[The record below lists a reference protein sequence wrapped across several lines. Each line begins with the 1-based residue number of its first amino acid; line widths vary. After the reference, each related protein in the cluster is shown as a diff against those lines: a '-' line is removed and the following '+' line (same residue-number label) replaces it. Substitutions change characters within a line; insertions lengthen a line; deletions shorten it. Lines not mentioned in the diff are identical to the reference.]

1 MRYVLIGIAM
11 VAFMVVALAGFRGDM
26 SRKPPLEVFADMDRQ
41 PKLRPME
48 PNAFFKNGLSSQPLV
63 KGTVARSEP
72 LVTAD
77 GEKVYPFQ
85 VDHPVNKGYT
95 IDKDGDGDIS
105 ADISFSEDGNVSTN
119 YISIPLP
126 VTIEFVERGR
136 ERFGISCVP
145 CHGAQGDGN
154 GIVGKF
160 GFSGIRD
167 LHGSPALS
175 LSDGAIFKIISEGQ
189 KPKQTESGE
198 TGSEEPSA
206 GMMGYASNIDV
217 ADRWAIVAYVRALQL
232 SRLANAEEFERL
244 QNGGTK

>member
-1 MRYVLIGIAM
+1 MKYVLIGIAM
-11 VAFMVVALAGFRGDM
+11 VAFMVVALAGFRGDI
-26 SRKPPLEVFADMDRQ
+26 SRKPPLEVIPDMDRQ

-72 LVTAD
+72 LVTTS
-77 GEKVYPFQ
+77 GKKVYPFQ
-85 VDHPVNKGYT
+85 TDHAVNKGYT
-95 IDKDGDGDIS
+95 I
-105 ADISFSEDGNVSTN
+105 EDGATN
-119 YISIPLP
+119 YVSIPLP
-126 VTIEFVERGR
+126 VTMEFVERGR
-136 ERFGISCVP
+136 ERFRISCVP

-167 LHGSPALS
+167 LHGEPALK

-189 KPKQTESGE
+189 SSSPTE
-198 TGSEEPSA
+198 A
-206 GMMGYASNIDV
+206 GMLGYASSIDI

-232 SRLANAEEFERL
+232 SRLGDAKKDNVPARFLIPEKAPETAEANEE
-244 QNGGTK
+244 GTE

>member
-48 PNAFFKNGLSSQPLV
+48 PNAFFENGLSSQPLV

-72 LVTAD
+72 LVTAS

-85 VDHPVNKGYT
+85 IDHPVNKGYT
-95 IDKDGDGDIS
+95 PI
-105 ADISFSEDGNVSTN
+105 ENSTN
-119 YISIPLP
+119 LNFVAAIPLP
-126 VTIEFVERGR
+126 VTMAFVERGR

-167 LHGSPALS
+167 LHGEPALK
-175 LSDGAIFKIISEGQ
+175 LADGAIYKIISEGQ
-189 KPKQTESGE
+189 KSSPTE
-198 TGSEEPSA
+198 A
-206 GMMGYASNIDV
+206 GMMGYASNIDI

-232 SRLANAEEFERL
+232 SRLGDAKKDNVPARFLIPEKAPEALEVEKE
-244 QNGGTK
+244 GTE

>member
-11 VAFMVVALAGFRGDM
+11 GAFMVVALAGFRGDI
-26 SRKPPLEVFADMDRQ
+26 SRKPPFEVIADMDRQ

-72 LVTAD
+72 LVTAS

-85 VDHPVNKGYT
+85 TKSAVNKGYT
-95 IDKDGDGDIS
+95 IDDG
-105 ADISFSEDGNVSTN
+105 STN
-119 YISIPLP
+119 FVSIPLP
-126 VTIEFVERGR
+126 VTMAFVERGR

-167 LHGSPALS
+167 LHGETALK
-175 LSDGAIFKIISEGQ
+175 LSDGALFEIISEGQ
-189 KPKQTESGE
+189 KSSPTE
-198 TGSEEPSA
+198 A
-206 GMMGYASNIDV
+206 GMMGYASNIDI

-232 SRLANAEEFERL
+232 SRLGDAKKDNVPARFLIPEKAPEAEK
-244 QNGGTK
+244 GGAE

>member
-11 VAFMVVALAGFRGDM
+11 GAFMVVALAGFRGDL

-77 GEKVYPFQ
+77 GEKVFPFQ
-85 VDHPVNKGYT
+85 TDHAVNKGYT
-95 IDKDGDGDIS
+95 I
-105 ADISFSEDGNVSTN
+105 EDGATN
-119 YISIPLP
+119 FVAIPLP
-126 VTIEFVERGR
+126 VTMEFVERGR

-167 LHGSPALS
+167 LHGETALK
-175 LSDGAIFKIISEGQ
+175 LSDGAIYKIISEGQ
-189 KPKQTESGE
+189 KSSPTE
-198 TGSEEPSA
+198 A
-206 GMMGYASNIDV
+206 GMMGYASNIDI

-232 SRLANAEEFERL
+232 SRLGDAKKDNVPARFLIPEKKPEAPEVEEE
-244 QNGGTK
+244 GTE

>member
-11 VAFMVVALAGFRGDM
+11 GAFMVVALAGFRGDI

-72 LVTAD
+72 LVTAS

-85 VDHPVNKGYT
+85 TEHAVNKGYT
-95 IDKDGDGDIS
+95 I
-105 ADISFSEDGNVSTN
+105 ADCATN
-119 YISIPLP
+119 FVAIPLP
-126 VTIEFVERGR
+126 VTMEFVERGR
-136 ERFGISCVP
+136 ERYNISCVP

-154 GIVGKF
+154 GVVKFF
-160 GFSGIRD
+160 GFGAVKS
-167 LHGSPALS
+167 LHEDTTLKF
-175 LSDGAIFKIISEGQ
+175 SDGAIFKIISEGQ
-189 KPKQTESGE
+189 NTMQ
-198 TGSEEPSA
+198 
-206 GMMGYASNIDV
+206 GYASNIDV

-232 SRLANAEEFERL
+232 SRLGNAEKDNVPAQFHFPGQQEAVEE
-244 QNGGTK
+244 

>member
-11 VAFMVVALAGFRGDM
+11 VAFMVLALAGFRGDI

-85 VDHPVNKGYT
+85 TDHAVNKGYT
-95 IDKDGDGDIS
+95 IADG
-105 ADISFSEDGNVSTN
+105 ATN
-119 YISIPLP
+119 FVSIPLP
-126 VTIEFVERGR
+126 VTMAFVERGR

-167 LHGSPALS
+167 LHGDPALK
-175 LSDGAIFKIISEGQ
+175 LADGAIYKIISEGQ
-189 KPKQTESGE
+189 KSSPTE
-198 TGSEEPSA
+198 A
-206 GMMGYASNIDV
+206 GMMGYASNIDI

-232 SRLANAEEFERL
+232 SRLGDAKKDNVPARFLIPEKAPEALEVEKE
-244 QNGGTK
+244 GTE

>member
-11 VAFMVVALAGFRGDM
+11 GAFMVVALAGFRGDI

-72 LVTAD
+72 LVTAR
-77 GEKVYPFQ
+77 GKKVYPFQ
-85 VDHPVNKGYT
+85 TNHAVNKGYT
-95 IDKDGDGDIS
+95 IADG
-105 ADISFSEDGNVSTN
+105 ATN
-119 YISIPLP
+119 FVSIPLP
-126 VTIEFVERGR
+126 VTMEFVERGR

-167 LHGSPALS
+167 LHGEPALK
-175 LSDGAIFKIISEGQ
+175 LSDGALFKIISEGQ
-189 KPKQTESGE
+189 KSSPTE
-198 TGSEEPSA
+198 A
-206 GMMGYASNIDV
+206 GMMGYASNIDI

-232 SRLANAEEFERL
+232 SRLGDAKKDNVPARFLIPEKASEAEK
-244 QNGGTK
+244 GGAE

>member
-48 PNAFFKNGLSSQPLV
+48 PNAFFENGLSSQPLV

-72 LVTAD
+72 LVTAS

-85 VDHPVNKGYT
+85 IDHPVNKGYT
-95 IDKDGDGDIS
+95 PI
-105 ADISFSEDGNVSTN
+105 ENSTN
-119 YISIPLP
+119 LNFVAAIPLP
-126 VTIEFVERGR
+126 VTMAFVERGR

-154 GIVGKF
+154 GVVKFF
-160 GFSGIRD
+160 GFGAIKS
-167 LHGSPALS
+167 LHEETALKH
-175 LSDGAIFKIISEGQ
+175 SDGAIFKIISEGQ
-189 KPKQTESGE
+189 NSMQ
-198 TGSEEPSA
+198 
-206 GMMGYASNIDV
+206 GYASNIDV
-217 ADRWAIVAYVRALQL
+217 ADRWAIVAYVRALQI
-232 SRLANAEEFERL
+232 SRLGNAEKDNVPASLLFPEKQEAAEE
-244 QNGGTK
+244 

>member
-11 VAFMVVALAGFRGDM
+11 GAFMVVALAGFRGDI
-26 SRKPPLEVFADMDRQ
+26 SRKPPLEVIADMDRQ

-72 LVTAD
+72 LVTAS
-77 GEKVYPFQ
+77 GKKVYPFQ
-85 VDHPVNKGYT
+85 IDHAVNKGYT
-95 IDKDGDGDIS
+95 I
-105 ADISFSEDGNVSTN
+105 EDGATN
-119 YISIPLP
+119 YVSIPLP
-126 VTIEFVERGR
+126 VTMKFVERGR

-167 LHGSPALS
+167 LHAETALK
-175 LSDGAIFKIISEGQ
+175 LADGAVFKIISEGQ
-189 KPKQTESGE
+189 KSSPTE
-198 TGSEEPSA
+198 A
-206 GMMGYASNIDV
+206 GMLGYASNIDV
-217 ADRWAIVAYVRALQL
+217 VDRWAIVAYVRALQL
-232 SRLANAEEFERL
+232 SRLGDAKKDNVPARFLIPEKAPEAEAAKE
-244 QNGGTK
+244 GTE

>member
-1 MRYVLIGIAM
+1 
-11 VAFMVVALAGFRGDM
+11 VALAGFRGDI
-26 SRKPPLEVFADMDRQ
+26 SRKPPLEVIADMDRQ

-72 LVTAD
+72 LVTAS
-77 GEKVYPFQ
+77 GKKVYPFQ
-85 VDHPVNKGYT
+85 TDHAVNKGYT
-95 IDKDGDGDIS
+95 I
-105 ADISFSEDGNVSTN
+105 EDGATN
-119 YISIPLP
+119 YVSIPLP
-126 VTIEFVERGR
+126 VTMKFVERGR

-167 LHGSPALS
+167 LHAETALK
-175 LSDGAIFKIISEGQ
+175 LADGAVFKIISEGQ
-189 KPKQTESGE
+189 KSSPTE
-198 TGSEEPSA
+198 A
-206 GMMGYASNIDV
+206 GMLGYASNIDI

-232 SRLANAEEFERL
+232 SRLGDAKTDNVPARFLIPEKAPEAAEAKEE
-244 QNGGTK
+244 GTE

>member
-11 VAFMVVALAGFRGDM
+11 GAFMVVALAGFRGDI
-26 SRKPPLEVFADMDRQ
+26 SRKPPLEVIADMDRQ

-72 LVTAD
+72 LVTAS
-77 GEKVYPFQ
+77 GKKVYPFQ
-85 VDHPVNKGYT
+85 TNHAVNKGYT
-95 IDKDGDGDIS
+95 I
-105 ADISFSEDGNVSTN
+105 EDGATN
-119 YISIPLP
+119 YVSIPLP
-126 VTIEFVERGR
+126 VTMKFVERGR

-167 LHGSPALS
+167 LHAETALK
-175 LSDGAIFKIISEGQ
+175 LADGAVFKIISEGQ
-189 KPKQTESGE
+189 KSSPTE
-198 TGSEEPSA
+198 A
-206 GMMGYASNIDV
+206 GMLGYASNIDV
-217 ADRWAIVAYVRALQL
+217 VDRWAIVAYVRALQL
-232 SRLANAEEFERL
+232 SRLGDAKKDNVPTRFLIPEKAPEAEAAKE
-244 QNGGTK
+244 GTE